1 MGGNY
6 DTKRNSFEWLSVFC
20 WGRYGN
26 LGKIYHKDAVIK
38 VNGDHELSGEYHG
51 FDDFLNNFLA
61 KIPIKFPNFDLDIL
75 NVTAEENRV
84 IVHVKYTADNLD
96 AESVHMFVV
105 EDGLQTEF
113 RLVDDSQK
121 MAKALSGWPIP
132 SGVFSSC
139 ALRIFWTL

>member
-1 MGGNY
+1 MTPKEIVLGGY
-6 DTKRNSFEWLSVFC
+6 KLFAEGDMESLS
-20 WGRYGN
+20 
-26 LGKIYHKDAVIK
+26 KINHKNAVMK

-61 KIPIKFPNFDLDIL
+61 KIPIKFPNFDLDII
-75 NVTAEENRV
+75 NMTAEENRV

-121 MAKALSGWPIP
+121 MAEALSG
-132 SGVFSSC
+132 
-139 ALRIFWTL
+139 

>member
-1 MGGNY
+1 M
-6 DTKRNSFEWLSVFC
+6 TPKEIVLSGYQCFSE
-20 WGRYGN
+20 GDMEG
-26 LGKIYHKDAVIK
+26 LGKIYHPNALIK
-38 VNGDHELSGEYHG
+38 VNGDHELSGDYHG

-61 KIPIKFPNFDLDIL
+61 RIPIKFPNFDLDIL

-113 RLVDDSQK
+113 RLVDDSQI
-121 MAKALSGWPIP
+121 MAKALSG
-132 SGVFSSC
+132 
-139 ALRIFWTL
+139 

>member
-1 MGGNY
+1 MTPKEIVLGGY
-6 DTKRNSFEWLSVFC
+6 KLFAEGDMESLS
-20 WGRYGN
+20 
-26 LGKIYHKDAVIK
+26 KINHKNAVMK

-61 KIPIKFPNFDLDIL
+61 KIPTLFPNFDLDIL

-113 RLVDDSQK
+113 RLVDDSQI
-121 MAKALSGWPIP
+121 MAKALSG
-132 SGVFSSC
+132 
-139 ALRIFWTL
+139 

>member
-1 MGGNY
+1 MTPKEIVLGGY
-6 DTKRNSFEWLSVFC
+6 KLFAEGDMESLS
-20 WGRYGN
+20 
-26 LGKIYHKDAVIK
+26 KINHKNAVMK

-113 RLVDDSQK
+113 RLVDDSQI
-121 MAKALSGWPIP
+121 MAKALSG
-132 SGVFSSC
+132 
-139 ALRIFWTL
+139 

>member
-1 MGGNY
+1 MTPKEIVLGGY
-6 DTKRNSFEWLSVFC
+6 QSFGEGDMES
-20 WGRYGN
+20 
-26 LGKIYHKDAVIK
+26 LGKIFHANSLIK
-38 VNGDHELSGEYHG
+38 CNGDHELSGEYHG

-113 RLVDDSQK
+113 RLADDSQK
-121 MAKALSGWPIP
+121 MAKALSG
-132 SGVFSSC
+132 
-139 ALRIFWTL
+139 

>member
-1 MGGNY
+1 MTPKEIVLGGY
-6 DTKRNSFEWLSVFC
+6 MLFAEGDMESLSKINHENAVF
-20 WGRYGN
+20 
-26 LGKIYHKDAVIK
+26 K
-38 VNGDHELSGEYHG
+38 VNGDHELSGEYRG

-113 RLVDDSQK
+113 RLVDDSQNI
-121 MAKALSGWPIP
+121 AKALSG
-132 SGVFSSC
+132 
-139 ALRIFWTL
+139 